1 MDQKVMSNFLMF
13 LHNELLLGSKI
24 RKQLDYELWYF
35 EAIWKENMLIA
46 LHRNDGSVN
55 ISYNLNNQD
64 K

>member
-13 LHNELLLGSKI
+13 LRNELLLGSKI